1 MRVGGARPQ
10 GFRGKG
16 PSGRGQFRE
25 SDLDGVGLVASAG
38 GTRRAGTEPELHIRG
53 RITFLGG
60 SMRDPELV
68 ARAQHAAARL
78 ESAWERW
85 RALQGLGETPAQ
97 PVVGYVGYALREPW
111 GQPRAVIGFSAEEAE
126 RLAEFLE
133 HSTTDSALEVAQR
146 QVPNQPPARP
156 AAKRPAAAGKQT
168 AGAGKQA
175 AAPRAAASAAPPA
188 AAPAAAPATPAAPPV
203 STAPAANPDVLAVTS
218 QLPGSQR
225 RHSFLPGR
233 SARLKNTGTA
243 TATPVTIVWTRDGQA
258 PARVQTFLC
267 ASF

>member
-10 GFRGKG
+10 GF
-16 PSGRGQFRE
+16 SGERSQRAGAVRE

-85 RALQGLGETPAQ
+85 RGLQGLGETPAQ

-133 HSTTDSALEVAQR
+133 HSSTDSGLEVAQR
-146 QVPNQPPARP
+146 QVPSQPPAAS
-156 AAKRPAAAGKQT
+156 AAGGKRPAASGASGRQT
-168 AGAGKQA
+168 AE
-175 AAPRAAASAAPPA
+175 PRAASSVPGAVGAPG
-188 AAPAAAPATPAAPPV
+188 
-203 STAPAANPDVLAVTS
+203 APAANPDTLAVTS
-218 QLPGSQR
+218 QLSGSQH
-225 RHSFLPGR
+225 RHSFLPGT
-233 SARLKNTGTA
+233 SARLKL
-243 TATPVTIVWTRDGQA
+243 VWTRDGQA
-258 PARVQTFLC
+258 PARVQTRF
-267 ASF
+267 AYARF